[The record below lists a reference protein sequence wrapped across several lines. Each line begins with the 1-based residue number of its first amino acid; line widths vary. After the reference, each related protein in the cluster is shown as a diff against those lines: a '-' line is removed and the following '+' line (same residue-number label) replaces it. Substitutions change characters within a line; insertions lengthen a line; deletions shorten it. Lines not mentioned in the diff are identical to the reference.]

1 MYDLCLDVF
10 QGLPMFSK
18 FFDKRTKTTGA
29 VKNIQNDG
37 LVNNHI
43 KESLAKESHKP
54 IIRRLLKKLC
64 F

>member
-1 MYDLCLDVF
+1 
-10 QGLPMFSK
+10 MFSK

-43 KESLAKESHKP
+43 KKSLAKESHKP